1 MTPEEIR
8 KQMMGSAGFNVE
20 FPEIEAKSLVLQVS
34 HQDIV
39 NPKSG
44 DILNAVEPEFLIAS
58 LIDEEV
64 EPLLCSYE
72 SSPGKWLI
80 EDYATNKK
88 HSLYAN
94 NVCPQTIRSIFI
106 KYLKGDPT
114 WRDGADWSRDAEAE
128 AEEEAEMQ
136 DLNEELNQDNDL
148 LEDAS
153 EEEAC
158 PQLPTQAKKVVQ
170 SNKKSYWI
178 AIALA
183 VVFGP
188 FGLLYISWKRALVV
202 LAIWIVAVALF
213 HNPILFWIVLS
224 AGSVVLMGTGSGKHA

>member
-20 FPEIEAKSLVLQVS
+20 FPEIEAKSLVVQIS
-34 HQDIV
+34 GQDIV
-39 NPKSG
+39 NPKSE

-58 LIDEEV
+58 LIDGEV

-72 SSPGKWLI
+72 GSPSKWLI

-94 NVCPQTIRSIFI
+94 NVSPQTIRSIFV

-114 WRDGADWSRDAEAE
+114 WRDGAEWSRDAEAE
-128 AEEEAEMQ
+128 AEAEELIQ
-136 DLNEELNQDNDL
+136 DLNKELNQDNDL
-148 LEDAS
+148 PEEAS
-153 EEEAC
+153 EEEAG
-158 PQLPTQAKKVVQ
+158 PELPTPAKKVEQ
-170 SNKKSYWI
+170 SNKKNYWI

-202 LAIWIVAVALF
+202 LAIWIVVVALF

-224 AGSVVLMGTGSGKHA
+224 AGSVVLIGTSSGKDA